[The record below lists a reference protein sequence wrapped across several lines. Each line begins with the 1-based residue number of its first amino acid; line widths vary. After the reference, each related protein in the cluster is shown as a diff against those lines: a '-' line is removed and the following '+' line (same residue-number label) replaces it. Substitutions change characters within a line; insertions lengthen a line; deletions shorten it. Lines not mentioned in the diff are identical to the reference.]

1 MAKKHKAPA
10 ASYVCQDKDQTMAAI
25 RILGDTQRELT
36 RIETELNDEIA
47 AITDSRKT
55 QIEALKTRIDSL
67 VTGIQTWCEANRA
80 ELCKDGGKTANLIT
94 GEVSW
99 RQRPPSV
106 GVRSVDKV
114 LETLR
119 NLGLSRF
126 IRTKDELNKEAVLA
140 DPKAVQGIA
149 GITINSGIEDFAVV
163 PFEQEVA

>member
-1 MAKKHKAPA
+1 MAKRIKAPA
-10 ASYVCQDKDQTMAAI
+10 ATYACQTKEQTQAAI
-25 RILGDTQRELT
+25 CELGLAQRELT
-36 RIETELNDEIA
+36 RIETEINDEIA
-47 AITDSRKT
+47 KITDSRKVH
-55 QIEALKTRIDSL
+55 IEALKTKIDAL
-67 VTGIQTWCEANRA
+67 LNGIQTWCEANRA

-106 GVRSVDKV
+106 SVRAVDKV

-140 DPKAVQGIA
+140 EPKAVQGIA
-149 GITINSGIEDFAVV
+149 GITINTGVEDFAVV
-163 PFEQEVA
+163 PFEQDIA